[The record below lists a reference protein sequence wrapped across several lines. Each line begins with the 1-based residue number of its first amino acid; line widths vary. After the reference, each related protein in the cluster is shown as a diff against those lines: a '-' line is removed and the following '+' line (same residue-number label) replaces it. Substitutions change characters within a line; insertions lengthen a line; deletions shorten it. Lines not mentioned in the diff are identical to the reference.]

1 MKLDT
6 RNTYAARMLRVL
18 NHVQRNLDEPLEL
31 ETLAALAHFSV
42 SHFHRVF
49 KGMLGETIMDHL
61 RRIRLER
68 ASQELL
74 QTSRAVTDIAL
85 DAGYDSPEAFSRS
98 FRASFGLSPSQ
109 CRKATRQLRF
119 LPAPSGVHY
128 GTGELME
135 FLFDESGAAVMNV
148 RIETLPERRI
158 LRVRQ
163 TGPYKEAGTRAWQIL
178 LAWAGP
184 KGLLG
189 PATVTLGIGHDDPTI
204 TAPEKLRYDAA
215 ITVEPGVA
223 AEPPVEPPV
232 EDGILPG
239 GEYAI
244 VTHKGP
250 YEQLEEVYKRIM
262 GQWLPQSGREMRDEL
277 WCFEVY
283 RNNPY
288 TTPPEE
294 LLTDIHVPL
303 K

>member
-18 NHVQRNLDEPLEL
+18 NHIQNRLDEPLEL
-31 ETLAALAHFSV
+31 EELAALTHFSV

-68 ASQELL
+68 ASLQLL
-74 QTSRAVTDIAL
+74 QPRASVTEIAL
-85 DAGYDSPEAFSRS
+85 DAGYDSLEAFSRA
-98 FRASFGLSPSQ
+98 FRKTFGLSPSQ
-109 CRKATRQLRF
+109 CRNLMRPVRF

-128 GTGELME
+128 TTGELVE
-135 FLFDESGAAVMNV
+135 FLFDETGAAIMNV

-158 LRVRQ
+158 VRVRQ
-163 TGPYKEAGTRAWQIL
+163 TGPYKEAGERAWKIL
-178 LAWAGP
+178 LGWASP

-189 PATVTLGIGHDDPTI
+189 PATITLGIGHDDPTI
-204 TAPEKLRYDAA
+204 IAPEQLRYDAA
-215 ITVEPGVA
+215 ITVEAHVA
-223 AEPPVEPPV
+223 AEAPVEA
-232 EDGILPG
+232 DILPG

-244 VTHKGP
+244 ITHKGP

-262 GQWLPQSGREMRDEL
+262 GQWLPQSGREMRDSP

-303 K
+303 KQ